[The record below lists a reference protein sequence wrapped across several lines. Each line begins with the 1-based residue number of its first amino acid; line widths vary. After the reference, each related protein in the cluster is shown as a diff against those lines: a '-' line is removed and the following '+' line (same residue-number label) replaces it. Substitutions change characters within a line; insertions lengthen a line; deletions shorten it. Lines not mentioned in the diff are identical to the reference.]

1 MLPIAVNIFNKV
13 QDTQLQTLRLDDY
26 QAKQE
31 DDSSAITSSLEKLDL
46 LLNDGRSPV
55 LSAIKQTNKYSTEPL
70 PDSLADYES
79 SVPGELKDY
88 PIDAGTYRRDN
99 RRLKGLHAE
108 LGSIKTAITDIQDKL
123 NEEAK
128 SLEKEQ
134 LVSSYKKW
142 KSSKAGAM
150 KE

>member
-70 PDSLADYES
+70 PDSLAEYES
-79 SVPGELKDY
+79 SVPGELK
-88 PIDAGTYRRDN
+88 N
-99 RRLKGLHAE
+99 
-108 LGSIKTAITDIQDKL
+108 
-123 NEEAK
+123 N
-128 SLEKEQ
+128 
-134 LVSSYKKW
+134 
-142 KSSKAGAM
+142 
-150 KE
+150 

>member
-1 MLPIAVNIFNKV
+1 M
-13 QDTQLQTLRLDDY
+13 
-26 QAKQE
+26 
-31 DDSSAITSSLEKLDL
+31 
-46 LLNDGRSPV
+46 LNDGRSPV